1 MKSKIKTMFQLILLL
16 AALFS
21 LTGGLTHTVH
31 AENCSWLGI
40 NSTWGDINNW
50 SCEHVPTTADDVV
63 IPVTAHDPIINYTDK
78 YVVYADNLTIQSGA
92 AISVPERLEI
102 IASNVDVY
110 GTLETT
116 GTMDS
121 AYIRGYATINNYGL
135 INAHAGSISIS
146 YGGTHTGTFEGQY
159 GEITIGGDNFYPH
172 IFSPTSN
179 IFVKKITFAFN
190 KPINIQGTFRQLW
203 PESRV
208 TVDHSDVTISN
219 LTNLKIGSVTKILGS
234 LTIGMSGT
242 TTGSVNVPTST
253 SLVGTGTVDGDLTN
267 AGTVSPG
274 TSPGMI
280 TVDGDYTQGSDG
292 TLTIELGG
300 TEPGTEY
307 DQLIVTG
314 TASMSGTLEVSIINE
329 FSPQIGDTFTILPYG
344 TRSGGFTTM
353 NMPEGYRWGISYGYY
368 GLDLTVLEGG
378 SIQGTVICDSTHTVF
393 VDLYVGDA
401 NPPPEESTHIA
412 CDESYNF
419 SNLPDG
425 TYYLGAWIDL
435 NESGGGPPDDGEPFA
450 WYGEP
455 TAVTIIDG
463 ETKTD
468 IDITIEGAGYSIFL
482 PLILR

>member
-1 MKSKIKTMFQLILLL
+1 MKSKIKTIFQLILLL

-21 LTGGLTHTVH
+21 LTGGLRQEVQAAT
-31 AENCSWLGI
+31 C
-40 NSTWGDINNW
+40 TWEGTSGTDWFSEANW
-50 SCEHVPTTADDVV
+50 SGCFDTGGNPKHPGTDDDVI
-63 IPVTAHDPIINYTDK
+63 IPADKSNYPVFTVYKGAVAINT
-78 YVVYADNLTIQSGA
+78 LTIAAGA
-92 AISVPERLEI
+92 QITVDEQTEI
-102 IASNVDVY
+102 IAFQMENY
-110 GTLETT
+110 GTVKIEEVT
-116 GTMDS
+116 GH
-121 AYIRGYATINNYGL
+121 YLR
-135 INAHAGSISIS
+135 INAPFDNHGLVNIGSEASLILYHS
-146 YGGTHTGTFEGQY
+146 GTHTGSFTGKQLSFTDSEEIQREHTFQTGSSINVTTLFVDEKNTL
-159 GEITIGGDNFYPH
+159 TIN
-172 IFSPTSN
+172 
-179 IFVKKITFAFN
+179 
-190 KPINIQGTFRQLW
+190 GTFHCTNNMYIRTD
-203 PESRV
+203 SI
-208 TVDHSDVTISN
+208 VD
-219 LTNLKIGSVTKILGS
+219 L
-234 LTIGMSGT
+234 SGAQI
-242 TTGSVNVPTST
+242 T
-253 SLVGTGTVDGDLTN
+253 SLGNPVLQGGTLITDSFNIPTDETLNGTGTLQTN
-267 AGTVSPG
+267 LVNHGTVSPG
-274 TSPGMI
+274 SSPGTL
-280 TVDGDYTQGSDG
+280 TVVGNYTQGSDG

-300 TEPGTEY
+300 TTPGTEH

-314 TASMSGTLEVSIINE
+314 TASMSGTLKVSIINE

-368 GLDLTVLEGG
+368 GLALTVLEGG
-378 SIQGTVICDSTHTVF
+378 SIQGTVICNSSHTVF
-393 VDLYVGDA
+393 VDLYLGDA

-435 NESGGGPPDDGEPFA
+435 NESGGGPPDDGEPYA